1 VATYIVRRLLQ
12 LVVVLIGVSIITFVI
27 LFIVPG
33 DAVTAHAPKGATPQ
47 VLALIRHNLGLDR
60 PIYIQYGKFVWS
72 LLHGNLGTSFQFSRP
87 VTDMIKEALPNT
99 LQLALAAVLI
109 ELLGIP
115 LGVYSALRQFTFKDA
130 AMTTTALV
138 IWGVPVFVMG
148 LFMQQLFGLWLN
160 VLPITGAGGSTF
172 LYIIPADLK
181 NLEALILP
189 AFTLGILE
197 VAYISYMQRA
207 AMLEVIRSDYVRT
220 ARAKGLSERKVVL
233 KHGLKNALIPVI
245 TVAGLDLG
253 TLMGGAILT
262 ETVFS
267 RPGLGLMIYT
277 AIGSRDLPVVVGGVL
292 FATVVFVIANLIV
305 DIGYALLDPRI
316 RYE

>member
-1 VATYIVRRLLQ
+1 VANYIAKRLLQ
-12 LVVVLIGVSIITFVI
+12 LIVVLIGVSIITFVI
-27 LFIVPG
+27 LFVVPG
-33 DAVTAHAPKGATPQ
+33 DAATAHAPRGANAAT
-47 VLALIRHNLGLDR
+47 LALIRHNLGLDR
-60 PIYIQYGKFVWS
+60 PIYVQYGKFVWS
-72 LLHGNLGTSFQFSRP
+72 LLHGDLGQSFQFSRP

-99 LQLALAAVLI
+99 MQLALAAVLI

-115 LGVYSALRQFTFKDA
+115 LGVYSALRQFTFRDA

-138 IWGVPVFVMG
+138 IWGIPVFVMG
-148 LFMQQLFGLWLN
+148 LILQQVFGLWLG
-160 VLPITGAGGSTF
+160 VLPITGAGGTTI
-172 LYIIPADLK
+172 LGVIPGDLK

-189 AFTLGILE
+189 AFALGILE

-233 KHGLKNALIPVI
+233 KHGLKNAMIPVI

-253 TLMGGAILT
+253 SLMGGAILT

>member
-1 VATYIVRRLLQ
+1 MANYIAKRLFQ
-12 LVVVLIGVSIITFVI
+12 LVVVLIGVSIITFII
-27 LFIVPG
+27 LFVVPG
-33 DAVTAHAPKGATPQ
+33 DAVTAHAPKGATNAT
-47 VLALIRHNLGLDR
+47 LALIRHNLGLDR
-60 PIYIQYGKFVWS
+60 PIYVQYGKFVWS
-72 LLHGNLGTSFQFSRP
+72 LVHGDLGQSFQFNRP

-99 LQLALAAVLI
+99 MQLALAAVLI

-115 LGVYSALRQFTFKDA
+115 LGVYSALRQFTFRDA

-138 IWGVPVFVMG
+138 IWGIPVFVMG
-148 LFMQQLFGLWLN
+148 LILQQVFGLWLG
-160 VLPITGAGGSTF
+160 VLPITGAGGTTI
-172 LYIIPADLK
+172 LGIIPGDLK

-189 AFTLGILE
+189 AFALGILE

-233 KHGLKNALIPVI
+233 KHGLKNAMIPVI

-253 TLMGGAILT
+253 SLMGGAILT

>member
-1 VATYIVRRLLQ
+1 VATYIARRLLQ
-12 LVVVLIGVSIITFVI
+12 LIIVLIGVSIITFVI
-27 LFIVPG
+27 LFVVPG
-33 DAVTAHAPKGATPQ
+33 DAATAHAPRGANQAT
-47 VLALIRHNLGLDR
+47 LNLIRHNLGLDK
-60 PIYIQYGKFVWS
+60 PIYVQYGKFVWS
-72 LLHGNLGTSFQFSRP
+72 LLHGDLGQSFQFSRP

-99 LQLALAAVLI
+99 MQLALAAVLI

-115 LGVYSALRQFTFKDA
+115 LGVYSALRQFTFRDA
-130 AMTTTALV
+130 AMTTTALI
-138 IWGVPVFVMG
+138 IWGIPVFVMG
-148 LFMQQLFGLWLN
+148 LFLQQVFGLWLN
-160 VLPITGAGGSTF
+160 VLPITGAGGTTI
-172 LYIIPADLK
+172 LGIIPGDFK

-189 AFTLGILE
+189 AFALGILE

-233 KHGLKNALIPVI
+233 KHGLKNAMIPVI

-267 RPGLGLMIYT
+267 RPGLGLMIYN

-292 FATVVFVIANLIV
+292 FATVVFVIANLLV

>member
-1 VATYIVRRLLQ
+1 MGNYILKRLFQ
-12 LVVVLIGVSIITFVI
+12 LIIVLIGVSIITFVI
-27 LFIVPG
+27 LFVVPG
-33 DAVTAHAPKGATPQ
+33 DAVSAHAPKGATPQ
-47 VLALIRHNLGLDR
+47 VLAMIRHNLGLDR
-60 PIYIQYGKFVWS
+60 PIYVQYGKFVWS
-72 LLHGNLGTSFQFSRP
+72 LLHGNLGNSFQFNRP
-87 VTDMIKEALPNT
+87 VTDMIREALPNT
-99 LQLALAAVLI
+99 MQLAIAAVLI

-115 LGVYSALRQFTFKDA
+115 LGVYSALRQFTFRDA

-148 LFMQQLFGLWLN
+148 LFLQEVFGLWLN
-160 VLPITGAGGSTF
+160 VLPITGAGGTTI
-172 LYIIPADLK
+172 LGIIPGDLQ
-181 NLEALILP
+181 NLEALVLP

-233 KHGLKNALIPVI
+233 KHGLKNAMIPVV

-253 TLMGGAILT
+253 ALMGGAILT

-292 FATVVFVIANLIV
+292 FATVVFVVANLIV

>member
-1 VATYIVRRLLQ
+1 MGNYILKRLFQ
-12 LVVVLIGVSIITFVI
+12 LIIVLIGVSIITFVI
-27 LFIVPG
+27 LFVVPG
-33 DAVTAHAPKGATPQ
+33 DAVSAHAPKGATPQ
-47 VLALIRHNLGLDR
+47 VLAMIRHNLGLDR
-60 PIYIQYGKFVWS
+60 PIYVQYGKFVWS
-72 LLHGNLGTSFQFSRP
+72 LLHGNLGNSFQFNRP
-87 VTDMIKEALPNT
+87 VTDMIREALPNT
-99 LQLALAAVLI
+99 MQLAIAAVLI

-115 LGVYSALRQFTFKDA
+115 LGVYSALRQFTFRDA

-148 LFMQQLFGLWLN
+148 LFLQEVFGLWLN
-160 VLPITGAGGSTF
+160 VLPITGAGGTTI
-172 LYIIPADLK
+172 LGIIPGDLQ
-181 NLEALILP
+181 NLEALVLP

-220 ARAKGLSERKVVL
+220 ARAKGRSERKVVL
-233 KHGLKNALIPVI
+233 KHGLKNAMIPVV

-253 TLMGGAILT
+253 ALMGGAILT

-292 FATVVFVIANLIV
+292 FATVVFVVANLIV

>member
-1 VATYIVRRLLQ
+1 
-12 LVVVLIGVSIITFVI
+12 
-27 LFIVPG
+27 
-33 DAVTAHAPKGATPQ
+33 
-47 VLALIRHNLGLDR
+47 
-60 PIYIQYGKFVWS
+60 
-72 LLHGNLGTSFQFSRP
+72 
-87 VTDMIKEALPNT
+87 M
-99 LQLALAAVLI
+99 
-109 ELLGIP
+109 
-115 LGVYSALRQFTFKDA
+115 
-130 AMTTTALV
+130 
-138 IWGVPVFVMG
+138 
-148 LFMQQLFGLWLN
+148 
-160 VLPITGAGGSTF
+160 
-172 LYIIPADLK
+172 IPADLM

-189 AFTLGILE
+189 AVALGLLE

-220 ARAKGLSERKVVL
+220 ARAKGLSERKVVM

-262 ETVFS
+262 ETVFN
-267 RPGLGLMIYT
+267 RHGLGLIIFT

-292 FATVVFVIANLIV
+292 FATVVFVIANLLV